1 MLGTRVFVEECFQG
15 TRQLVEVSYQ
25 VCCVNSS
32 ATFSSEQFAP
42 NLIVHI
48 FATASYLRELI
59 LGHSTV
65 RFVVWYSIV
74 PDGQGLLHRRRR
86 M

>member
-32 ATFSSEQFAP
+32 ATFSSEQFAS

-48 FATASYLRELI
+48 FATASYLREVL
-59 LGHSTV
+59 LGHSIV
-65 RFVVWYSIV
+65 CFVI
-74 PDGQGLLHRRRR
+74 
-86 M
+86 